1 MLSAERGSTELALA
15 ITDRQRGLTPAKAL
29 ASPQLSVLNR
39 LAPGDTAEALG
50 NLLIFAAHQFNVPRN
65 ITDVQVALL
74 SEDLLERYWHWRF
87 DEFVYLC
94 REAIAGRW
102 GCNYSTI
109 DANTVHTWCRA
120 YAEVR
125 DAVVEQVA
133 AEEHKARRLAE
144 QAQGPARAADEQA
157 YIRHLETLTD
167 AQLQAGIAWYEARPM
182 EPHAALRIELAT
194 SVLVNRAKLELL
206 RRVLV
211 VNESGTG
218 AVEASE
224 EEYKRFR
231 AGWVAQR
238 ERERAEQEVPY
249 GQPNALGQNEA
260 AADNGFAS

>member
-1 MLSAERGSTELALA
+1 MLSAARGSEALALA
-15 ITDRQRGLTPAKAL
+15 ITDRQWGLTPAKAL
-29 ASPQLSVLNR
+29 QSPQLSVLAR
-39 LAPGDTAEALG
+39 QAPRETAEALG

-65 ITDVQVALL
+65 LSDMQVGLL
-74 SEDLLERYWHWRF
+74 AEDLLERYWFWRF

-94 REAIAGRW
+94 KEAIAGRW

-109 DANTVHTWCRA
+109 DAPTVHGWCTA

-125 DAVVEQVA
+125 DAVVEQA
-133 AEEHKARRLAE
+133 AREEHKARRLAE

-167 AQLQAGIAWYEARPM
+167 EQLQKGIAWYEARPM

-194 SVLVNRAKLELL
+194 AVLVERAKLELL

-238 ERERAEQEVPY
+238 ERERAEQEAEQ
-249 GQPNALGQNEA
+249 QPEA
-260 AADNGFAS
+260 PAA